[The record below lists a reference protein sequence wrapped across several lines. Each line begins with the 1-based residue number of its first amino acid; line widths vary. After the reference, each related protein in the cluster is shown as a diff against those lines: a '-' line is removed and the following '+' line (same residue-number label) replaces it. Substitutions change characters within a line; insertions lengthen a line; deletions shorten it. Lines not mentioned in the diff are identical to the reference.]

1 MWFVFVCVR
10 QRDRF
15 RGHLFSITTILG
27 SDWLKS
33 CRSVITRQNG
43 ENTTITADERAY

>member
-1 MWFVFVCVR
+1 MFFVFVCVR

-15 RGHLFSITTILG
+15 RGHLFSITTKLS

-33 CRSVITRQNG
+33 CKSVIRSVIRS
-43 ENTTITADERAY
+43 IIRSVIRS